1 MAIDMTML
9 ANYVFPAIQTFV
21 FSVFGIAVAGGLW
34 YWLFIIKRRKKWIVS
49 VWERKAD
56 GRLHLINKEKI
67 LEKKINRGKTTI
79 YVMSFT
85 KAEVMPPPWESTY
98 RMRGREYCDYLRV
111 EDDFIPITKEIK
123 QDFVG
128 LEEKKIFVNKVKE
141 SLKKIRFSKKEDTE
155 KRYIYV
161 PVNNTLAVTFDHKPI
176 DYDVNMM
183 RINAVD
189 NLEQMFKD
197 KQDFMQKY
205 GQIIAYG
212 MVACLLI
219 VALYLSYDFAENVI
233 GQSLNA
239 ADKVAS
245 PLAQLVEKLGGTA
258 PPV

>member
-1 MAIDMTML
+1 MAVDMTML

-21 FSVFGIAVAGGLW
+21 FSLFGLGIAIGLW

-49 VWERKAD
+49 VYERKAD

-67 LEKKINRGKTTI
+67 HEKKINRGKTTI

-85 KAEVMPPPWESTY
+85 KAEVMPPPWEATY
-98 RMRGREYCDYLRV
+98 RVRGREYCDYLRV
-111 EDDFIPITKEIK
+111 EDDFIPITKEKK
-123 QDFVG
+123 QDFLDKEAKKLFVG
-128 LEEKKIFVNKVKE
+128 KVKAVL
-141 SLKKIRFSKKEDTE
+141 SKIKKSTKKEIDE
-155 KRYIYV
+155 RYIYV
-161 PVNNTLAVTFDHKPI
+161 PINNTLAVTFDHKPI

-197 KQDFMQKY
+197 KEDFMQKY

-219 VALYLSYDFAENVI
+219 VALYLSYDFAQNVI
-233 GQSLNA
+233 GQSLGA
-239 ADKVAS
+239 ADKVAG
-245 PLAQLVEKLGGTA
+245 PLANLVEKIGGT
-258 PPV
+258 PPPS